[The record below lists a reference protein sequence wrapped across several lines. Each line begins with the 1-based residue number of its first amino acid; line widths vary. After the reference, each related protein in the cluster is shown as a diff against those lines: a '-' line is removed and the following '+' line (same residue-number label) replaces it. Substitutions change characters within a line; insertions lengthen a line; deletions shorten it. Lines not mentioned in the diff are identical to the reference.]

1 MESSSSIVIF
11 SSKNLGPDTSNDED
25 SDIEFHEIAGEEG
38 DRQTGGVEEMDIS
51 QFVTEEP
58 EVPSRV
64 KKEVA
69 RLWRK
74 VDSQAEQLREKDET
88 IRALREKLKRYE
100 AAEANNIRDEIFD
113 ENDNMT

>member
-1 MESSSSIVIF
+1 
-11 SSKNLGPDTSNDED
+11 
-25 SDIEFHEIAGEEG
+25 
-38 DRQTGGVEEMDIS
+38 MDIS

-69 RLWRK
+69 RLRRK

-88 IRALREKLKRYE
+88 IRALREQLKRYE
-100 AAEANNIRDEIFD
+100 AAEANNIRDEIID
-113 ENDNMT
+113 ENNNMI